1 MSKESTLLNH
11 LNTVAIHFEISFDK
25 TAVLVP
31 DKFTPTDYP
40 KRTQSSLKRLQKL
53 GYHIQITIK

>member
-1 MSKESTLLNH
+1 MSKESTLRNH
-11 LNTVAIHFEISFDK
+11 LNTVSIHFEISFDK
-25 TAVLVP
+25 AAVLVP

-53 GYHIQITIK
+53 GYHIQTTIK